1 MFYRLKFDGIVG
13 GILKRCG
20 YQTSETLNF
29 WPTGATP
36 EWVKRGKSKSW
47 KPVEA
52 AALGVSQTAL
62 ELVEAGQMSVA
73 EAQLIAMTAHT
84 VALEMKVRDE
94 VSDHLILVA
103 YELIPNAKKEN

>member
-36 EWVKRGKSKSW
+36 EWVKRGKSKGW

-52 AALGVSQTAL
+52 AALGVSQISL
-62 ELVEAGQMSVA
+62 ERLEAGQMSVA
-73 EAQLIAMTAHT
+73 DAQFIATTAHE

-94 VSDHLILVA
+94 VSDHLCDMAWVV
-103 YELIPNAKKEN
+103 IPNVKKEN

>member
-36 EWVKRGKSKSW
+36 EWVKRGKSKGW

-62 ELVEAGQMSVA
+62 ERVEAGQMSGA
-73 EAQLIAMTAHT
+73 EAQLIAQAAHQ

-94 VSDHLILVA
+94 VSDHLSDIVA
-103 YELIPNAKKEN
+103 KIMTPR